1 MSYYFSLS
9 PKNAIHWKFVWKGI
23 IWWCSLSYSA
33 TLKEVIDP
41 VRTLPQPPQH
51 EKPWNFLAVVWGGG
65 PGGSKRTWVRVTLS
79 KFIFKLLNVSAPK
92 RLTLTFFLFFFSLSL
107 AFTDSPPSLP
117 LSLIQILLW
126 PWKKNSARLSAL
138 EWPPDTS
145 IILLYIAIIYNFPS
159 LIRPP
164 PLPPKVCVRLS
175 K

>member
-9 PKNAIHWKFVWKGI
+9 PKNAIHCKFVWKGI

-92 RLTLTFFLFFFSLSL
+92 NSLLLSFSFFRSLSPS
-107 AFTDSPPSLP
+107 FTDSPSLP
-117 LSLIQILLW
+117 PSLSLIQIFLW

-164 PLPPKVCVRLS
+164 PKVCVRLS
-175 K
+175 L

>member
-126 PWKKNSARLSAL
+126 PWKKKLSEVVCSRMTSRHKYNIIIHCHHLQLSLFNSS
-138 EWPPDTS
+138 
-145 IILLYIAIIYNFPS
+145 
-159 LIRPP
+159 PP
-164 PLPPKVCVRLS
+164 PPP
-175 K
+175 